1 MVVWSLGLGCR
12 RDGADEWQVTALSRA
27 PRHRRVVTIK
37 CHPLPLTQA
46 PAPVLPRAARAP
58 ALSHH
63 AANKPTARGLR

>member
-46 PAPVLPRAARAP
+46 PRLCCRGPH
-58 ALSHH
+58 ALQRC
-63 AANKPTARGLR
+63 PTTRRTNPQPGA